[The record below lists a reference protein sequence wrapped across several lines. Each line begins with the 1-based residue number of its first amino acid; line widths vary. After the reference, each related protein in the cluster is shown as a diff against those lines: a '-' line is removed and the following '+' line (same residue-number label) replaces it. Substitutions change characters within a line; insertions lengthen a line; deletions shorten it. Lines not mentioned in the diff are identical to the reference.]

1 MDGRVI
7 RLPEGH
13 DPDSFVREH
22 GPHAFFELADSAM
35 DIADYFVS
43 RLQRG
48 PGGTL
53 TGDAQLVSKA
63 QEVLSQV
70 PDAAKSQYLR
80 VRLAERLGISPE
92 LLKPDP
98 HGRRIF
104 APPPP
109 PPKEPGPAGKE
120 RRDRLA
126 EKLVAQVVIHPETA
140 ELLEGDLAE
149 AWPDDPTRPVLE
161 AILGQLRSQGRL
173 VPESLRLD
181 YDDKAS
187 SLVSGALMSPRQWPP
202 GTLPG
207 QSLDGVGKL
216 ADKLKHNLLR
226 ALQKEISMEVHKAQ
240 AEGDQA
246 RVDWLF
252 AAKEEL
258 AKGSL
263 RPLEAAAKIR
273 GQGSSSESRAPAPKP
288 APV

>member
-1 MDGRVI
+1 
-7 RLPEGH
+7 
-13 DPDSFVREH
+13 
-22 GPHAFFELADSAM
+22 M

-43 RLQRG
+43 RLQRS

-98 HGRRIF
+98 HSRRIYL
-104 APPPP
+104 PPP
-109 PPKEPGPAGKE
+109 PPKEAGPGKAV

-126 EKLVAQVVIHPETA
+126 EKLILQVVIHPETA

-161 AILGQLRSQGRL
+161 AVLGQLRSQGRL

-181 YDDKAS
+181 YDAKAS
-187 SLVSGALMSPRQWPP
+187 SLVSGALMSQRQWPS

-207 QSLDGVGKL
+207 QSLEGVGKL

-226 ALQKEISMEVHKAQ
+226 ALQKEISLEVFKAQ
-240 AEGDQA
+240 AAGDQA
-246 RVDWLF
+246 RIEWLF
-252 AAKEEL
+252 AAKDEL

-263 RPLEAAAKIR
+263 RPMEAAAKIR
-273 GQGSSSESRAPAPKP
+273 GQGSSSEGRDLAPAPKP
-288 APV
+288 VPV